1 LQNDEVTLKAS
12 ALAVFLCCIFGANAV
27 AIKFSLTGLGAF
39 TAAGI
44 RFAIAAVVILTWAWY
59 RKISLGL
66 TGKQL
71 RQMLLLSAIFI
82 VQFTCFYHGLDK
94 TTASHGVLISNL
106 LPFGVLILAHCF
118 IPGERVSFKKGV
130 GIIFGFAGV
139 FLLFFD
145 SQDIAASLKSGD
157 VIVLAAVICWSTNVV
172 FIKRIN
178 QNYHP
183 VQITFYPMIFSTP
196 IFLLCGFLWDD
207 QMIRMMNATV
217 IKAVLYQSVI
227 AASFGFITWNTL
239 LKRFGA
245 SSLHSF
251 IFIMPM
257 AGVLAS
263 VLLLGESVTS
273 FLAASV
279 AFIVTGI
286 IIVNFKIRK
295 RPV

>member
-1 LQNDEVTLKAS
+1 MQNDEMTLKAF

-44 RFAIAAVVILTWAWY
+44 RFAIAAVVILTWTWY

-71 RQMLLLSAIFI
+71 RQMLMLSALFI
-82 VQFTCFYHGLDK
+82 VQFTCFYNGLEK

-118 IPGERVSFKKGV
+118 IPGERVFFKKGV
-130 GIIFGFAGV
+130 GII
-139 FLLFFD
+139 
-145 SQDIAASLKSGD
+145 
-157 VIVLAAVICWSTNVV
+157 
-172 FIKRIN
+172 
-178 QNYHP
+178 
-183 VQITFYPMIFSTP
+183 
-196 IFLLCGFLWDD
+196 
-207 QMIRMMNATV
+207 
-217 IKAVLYQSVI
+217 
-227 AASFGFITWNTL
+227 FGFITWNTL

-251 IFIMPM
+251 IFIMPL

-263 VLLLGESVTS
+263 VLLLRESVAS

-286 IIVNFKIRK
+286 IIVNLKIRK